1 MPSDPFGNM
10 YLEWRLAALRGKAS
24 TAKPGV
30 KNFLRKLGPEGKAEE
45 AIRMLAEEV
54 AAQRLLIR
62 AMLAYME
69 ASPGFN
75 RAEFSQL
82 LDVIDLEDGELD
94 GKLMPIRKPR

>member
-1 MPSDPFGNM
+1 MKQRKELTRG
-10 YLEWRLAALRGKAS
+10 LRGDSLKDR
-24 TAKPGV
+24 PGV
-30 KNFLRKLGPEGKAEE
+30 KAYLRTLSPEAQMAE
-45 AIRMLAEEV
+45 AFRMLSEEV

-75 RAEFSQL
+75 PEQFRQL

-94 GKLMPIRKPR
+94 GKLKAMRKPR